1 MKKAIAFILAAV
13 MLVMLPAGAFADSAE
28 CRCDTPPVVMVNG
41 FATDL
46 THDNGDGTT
55 KSVFPMGAIGEH
67 DVQPGRHGEDIG
79 KILSDAD
86 RHGYS
91 QEGYPRSV
99 SGRK

>member
-28 CRCDTPPVVMVNG
+28 CHCDTPPVVMVNG

-55 KSVFPMGAIGEH
+55 KSVFPMGAIEIVSAIPSLAGAFAALAAGEH
-67 DVQPGRHGEDIG
+67 ELFRSL
-79 KILSDAD
+79 LSK
-86 RHGYS
+86 RC
-91 QEGYPRSV
+91 
-99 SGRK
+99 SGSWGT